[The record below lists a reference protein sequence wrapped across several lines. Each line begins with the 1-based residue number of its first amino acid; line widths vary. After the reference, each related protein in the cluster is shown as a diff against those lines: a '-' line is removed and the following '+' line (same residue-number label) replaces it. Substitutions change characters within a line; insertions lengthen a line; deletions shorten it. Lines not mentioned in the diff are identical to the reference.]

1 MNQWPGVPGHCCFQA
16 LAAKPLVTMDKLDV
30 AIIGCGMSGLAAG
43 IRLAHFGKRVC
54 IFERHNAPGGLN
66 SFYSLD
72 GRKFDVGLHAM
83 TNFVRPGVKGTAL
96 GKLIRQL
103 RIDRDELDLA
113 EQKQSRV
120 AFTGVELAFGNDLT
134 LLESEVADRFPGQID
149 GFRRLIETI
158 RGFDDTNLVQKP
170 ASARE
175 VIGRYLT
182 DPLLIDMLLCPL
194 MYYGSASEH
203 DMDWVQFVIMAKS
216 IYLEGFCR
224 PFEGV
229 RKVIRILLDRYRAV
243 GGQRRMKCGVRRLV
257 TGSGRVQ
264 HLVLDSG
271 EMVQVDHV
279 ISSAGLVETER
290 LVEPEKDGT
299 RESPVGRL
307 SFVET
312 MSVYRQPT
320 SALGWGEETVVF
332 FNHGERFEY
341 SCPDEMVDPRSGVI
355 CFPNNFEFGGR
366 VPQEGS
372 FRVTAMANPERWMN
386 LPEDA
391 YRAEKARWFTA
402 VQQSARAFLP
412 TPVVDPDELT
422 VATDMF
428 TPRTIQKFTGHCNGA
443 VYGSPR
449 KIRDGHTDWSNLYLC
464 GTDQGF
470 LGIVG
475 ALLSGISMANLH
487 ILSAKS

>member
-1 MNQWPGVPGHCCFQA
+1 
-16 LAAKPLVTMDKLDV
+16 MDKLDV

-113 EQKQSRV
+113 EQKRSRI
-120 AFTGVELAFGNDLT
+120 AFTGIDLAFSNDFG
-134 LLESEVADRFPGQID
+134 LLESEVADRFPAQID
-149 GFRRLIETI
+149 GFRRLIKAVRAYDE
-158 RGFDDTNLVQKP
+158 TNLVQQP

-175 VIGRYLT
+175 VLGRYLT
-182 DPLLIDMLLCPL
+182 DPLLVDMLLCPL
-194 MYYGSASEH
+194 MFYGSASEH

-216 IYLEGFCR
+216 IYFEGFCR
-224 PFEGV
+224 PFDGV
-229 RKVIRILLDRYRAV
+229 RRVIRILLERYREV
-243 GGQRRMKCGVRRLV
+243 GGQRRMKCGIQRLE
-257 TGSGRVQ
+257 TGSGKVQ
-264 HLVLDSG
+264 RLILDSG
-271 EMVQVDHV
+271 EVVEADQV
-279 ISSAGLVETER
+279 ISSVGLAETER
-290 LVEPEKDGT
+290 LIAPAGPET
-299 RESPVGRL
+299 LTAPVGRL

-312 MSVYRQPT
+312 MSVYREPT
-320 SALGWGEETVVF
+320 SSLGWGDETVVF

-341 SCPDEMVDPRSGVI
+341 ASPDEMVDPRSGVI

-366 VPQEGS
+366 VPDEGS
-372 FRVTAMANPERWMN
+372 FRVTAMANPERWMG
-386 LPEDA
+386 LPEEA
-391 YRAEKARWFTA
+391 YQAAKAHWFKV
-402 VQQSARAFLP
+402 VQASARAFLP
-412 TPVVDPDELT
+412 APVRDPEELT
-422 VATDMF
+422 LAEDMF
-428 TPRTIQKFTGHCNGA
+428 TPRTIRKFTGHLNGA
-443 VYGSPR
+443 VYGSPL
-449 KIRDGHTDWSNLYLC
+449 KIRDGRTEWSNLYLC

-487 ILSAKS
+487 ILSARH

>member
-1 MNQWPGVPGHCCFQA
+1 
-16 LAAKPLVTMDKLDV
+16 MDKLDV

-66 SFYSLD
+66 SFYSLS

-103 RIDRDELDLA
+103 RIDRDALDLS
-113 EQKQSRV
+113 EQKCSRV
-120 AFTGVELAFGNDLT
+120 SFTGVDLAFSNDFG
-134 LLESEVADRFPGQID
+134 LLESEVGDRFPAQMD
-149 GFRRLIETI
+149 GFRKLIEAV
-158 RGFDDTNLVQKP
+158 RAYDETNLVQEP

-194 MYYGSASEH
+194 MFYGSATEH

-216 IYLEGFCR
+216 IYFEGFCR

-229 RKVIRILLDRYRAV
+229 RRVIRLLLERYREV
-243 GGQRRMKCGVRRLV
+243 GGQRRMKCGVQRLE

-264 HLVLDSG
+264 RLILDSG
-271 EMVQVDHV
+271 EVVEADQV
-279 ISSAGLVETER
+279 ISSVGLAETER
-290 LVEPEKDGT
+290 LTTETEA
-299 RESPVGRL
+299 RESSPVGRL

-312 MSVYRQPT
+312 MSVYREPT
-320 SALGWGEETVVF
+320 SALGWGDETVVF

-341 SCPDEMVDPRSGVI
+341 ASPDELVDARSGVI
-355 CFPNNFEFGGR
+355 CFPNNFEFGDR
-366 VPQEGS
+366 VPEEGS
-372 FRVTAMANPERWMN
+372 FRVTSMANPSRWME
-386 LPEDA
+386 LPEEEYEA
-391 YRAEKARWFTA
+391 AKSHWFNV
-402 VQQSARAFLP
+402 VQDSARAFLP
-412 TPVVDPDELT
+412 ATTRDPEELT

-428 TPRTIQKFTGHCNGA
+428 TPRTIRKFTGHLNGA
-443 VYGSPR
+443 VYGSPL
-449 KIRDGHTDWSNLYLC
+449 KIRDGRTAWSNLYLC

-487 ILSAKS
+487 VLSAKS